1 MLYLASDK
9 LTELAGISPF
19 FNRKYIFK
27 SKGPFSI
34 STLSNFAQNH
44 QFPDVLLCHIS
55 RKRDSFYQTLF
66 VLPRNSGSPIIATQL
81 VVTVSPKAF
90 SFLDW
95 EVAHHHQDHHPHPHP
110 HFQCYQSHQLE
121 KDKLPLLVP
130 TMTHP

>member
-19 FNRKYIFK
+19 SNRKYIFK

-34 STLSNFAQNH
+34 ATLSNFAQNH

-81 VVTVSPKAF
+81 VVAVSPKAVV
-90 SFLDW
+90 LDL
-95 EVAHHHQDHHPHPHP
+95 EVAHHHPHPHPHP
-110 HFQCYQSHQLE
+110 HFQCYQSHQWE
-121 KDKLPLLVP
+121 KDKLPLSVP